1 MELLLYLAMIPTLG
15 IAAQWLAYRM
25 GWPSILL
32 LLLFGVCLGFFI
44 QPDLYL
50 AELVGGDVEKT
61 GPALLF
67 PVVSLSVGVIML
79 EGGLSLK
86 FSELREAGSAA
97 FRLVTIGAL
106 ITWIG
111 TATAAHWVL
120 GFSWTVS
127 FLLGAIL
134 IVTGPTVIGP
144 LLQQVRPT
152 RRVASTLKWE
162 GIVIDPIG
170 AVLAVLVFDQVLLHS
185 NQADM
190 GSAVWMLTM
199 TAMVGVVMGMAGGA
213 FLTVMFRR
221 YWVPDHLHGIG
232 TLAVALLLY
241 AVSDWLAHESGL
253 ITVTV
258 TGIWLANQKRFDIEH
273 IVELKENLRTLLI
286 GCLFIVLGS
295 RVRIEDVMAIGWPG
309 LAFLAVMIF
318 LVRPLSVYLSLLGS
332 QLNLRE
338 QTFVAALAPRGIVA
352 AAVSSVFALEMERH
366 SEMILLPGADQLATV
381 TFLVI
386 VGTVGFY
393 GTLASPIAKLLGLA
407 DERSNGIMIAG
418 ADSWV
423 REFAAELKSA
433 GLPVLLVDTNFNKV
447 SQARIAGLRAECV
460 NILNEH
466 ARGDLPLAG
475 IGRLLAMTPNDE
487 VNTLAVRECRSIF
500 DRAKLFQ
507 LTFNIKND
515 GGPRG
520 LTRNL
525 MGRALFGEGLTFS
538 KIKEMVD
545 SGAQFKSTKL
555 SESFGYADFERRYN
569 KTAELLCVINAD
581 GNPRMNTVDSPLEP
595 EPGQTIVCLVS
606 SVPIPADH
614 AAGDKKTKPTPKQS
628 KKENQK
634 L

>member
-15 IAAQWLAYRM
+15 VAAQWLAYRM

-44 QPDLYL
+44 QPDIYL
-50 AELVGGDVEKT
+50 AELVGGDAQKT
-61 GPALLF
+61 GPELLF
-67 PVVSLSVGVIML
+67 PVVSLSVAVIML

-86 FSELREAGSAA
+86 FTELREAGSAA
-97 FRLVTIGAL
+97 FRLVTLGAL

-111 TATAAHWVL
+111 TAAAANWVL

-190 GSAVWMLTM
+190 GSAIWMLTK
-199 TAMVGVVMGMAGGA
+199 TALVGLAMGMGGGA

-221 YWVPDHLHGIG
+221 YLVPDHLHGIG

-286 GCLFIVLGS
+286 GCLFIILGS
-295 RVRIEDVMAIGWPG
+295 RVRVEDVMAIGWPG
-309 LAFLAVMIF
+309 LVFLAVMIL

-332 QLNLRE
+332 PLNFRE

-386 VGTVGFY
+386 VGTVAFY

-407 DERSNGIMIAG
+407 DERSNGILIAG
-418 ADSWV
+418 ADRWV

-447 SQARIAGLRAECV
+447 SQARVAGLRAECV

-487 VNTLAVRECRSIF
+487 VNTLAVRECRSLF
-500 DRAKLFQ
+500 NRAKLFQ
-507 LTFNIKND
+507 LTFSQKND

-555 SESFGYADFERRYN
+555 SESFGYPEFERRYN
-569 KTAELLCVINAD
+569 KTAELLCVINGD
-581 GNPRMNTVDSPLEP
+581 GKPRMNTVDSPLEP
-595 EPGQTIVCLVS
+595 EAGQTIVCLVS

-614 AAGDKKTKPTPKQS
+614 AAGEKTKSTKNSPTENPKS
-628 KKENQK
+628 
-634 L
+634 